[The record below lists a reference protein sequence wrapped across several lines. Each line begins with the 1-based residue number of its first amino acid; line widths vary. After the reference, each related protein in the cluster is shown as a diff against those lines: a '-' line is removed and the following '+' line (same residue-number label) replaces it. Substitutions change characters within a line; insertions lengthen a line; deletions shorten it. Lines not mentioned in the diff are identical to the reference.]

1 MSAILKGKY
10 DNNPGMSIYELK
22 PNRKSVTFDYT
33 KLTRP
38 MPDQDKQSENKDDIF
53 DFDCLAELESNQRKT
68 VRYVRDDI
76 TASIKKNTLLS
87 FGKQIKIK
95 LLDISTKG
103 ALISIDKKLKVK
115 TKISLNLEFNDG
127 KTFQIDA
134 KVVRKADPSA
144 NTYGIQFNKYD
155 NELGEHLFNTQT
167 DLIFK

>member
-1 MSAILKGKY
+1 
-10 DNNPGMSIYELK
+10 
-22 PNRKSVTFDYT
+22 
-33 KLTRP
+33 
-38 MPDQDKQSENKDDIF
+38 MPDQDKKSENKDDIF
-53 DFDCLAELESNQRKT
+53 DLDCLAELDSNQRKT
-68 VRYVRDDI
+68 VRYVREDI

-87 FGKQIKIK
+87 LGKQIKIK

>member
-1 MSAILKGKY
+1 
-10 DNNPGMSIYELK
+10 
-22 PNRKSVTFDYT
+22 
-33 KLTRP
+33 

-68 VRYVRDDI
+68 VRYVREDI

-87 FGKQIKIK
+87 LGKQIKIK

-134 KVVRKADPSA
+134 KVVRIADPSA
-144 NTYGIQFNKYD
+144 NYYGIQFNRYD